1 MNSSYTFKERLQM
14 SLGLIALSF
23 FVWFMPHTVMEK
35 LVGAAR
41 RHNLR
46 S

>member
-35 LVGAAR
+35 LVNRAR
-41 RHNLR
+41 QNNLG